1 MPEEMKVRWTYLV
14 VIAGSKDRNVII
26 KLGRDFPGY
35 KAKAGTLYPD
45 FRTRG
50 WWYLWPTDIGDAG
63 VRGDEIPWLTSLAVL
78 LLSRHEKIYTVH
90 LSWRKNH
97 CRENHSFWY
106 RSLYPQ

>member
-14 VIAGSKDRNVII
+14 VIVGSKDRNVVI

-63 VRGDEIPWLTSLAVL
+63 VRGDEIPRLTSLAVL

>member
-14 VIAGSKDRNVII
+14 VIAGSKDSNVVI

-50 WWYLWPTDIGDAG
+50 WRYLWPTDIGDAR
-63 VRGDEIPWLTSLAVL
+63 VRGDEIPRLTSLAVL